1 MTLIKLLIVDDDPH
15 LVDTLKR
22 FLERNEFD
30 VSTADSGSTGIEVAR
45 QLSPDVILL
54 DLMMPGIDGWEVCT
68 AIREF
73 SQAPILIFSAVI
85 NPELVTRALDLGA
98 DDYLVKPA
106 PPGVVASRLKRLARF
121 ARVHS
126 SHKPS

>member
-1 MTLIKLLIVDDDPH
+1 MVLTKLLIVDDDPH

>member
-1 MTLIKLLIVDDDPH
+1 MVLIKLLIVDDDPH

-121 ARVHS
+121 ARVDS
-126 SHKPS
+126 TYNQS